1 MAIKEVL
8 SAMTLKAKIFAVSAA
23 VLVVGTV
30 GTIIGIAVAKEDEY
44 RVVKVFEM
52 TGEAV
57 VQREGTG
64 ELSAYVGMNLENG
77 DILTVGEDSTLRIS
91 MDNDKYVLLDSGTV
105 LKLNAT
111 GTSSDSKTK

>member
-1 MAIKEVL
+1 MA
-8 SAMTLKAKIFAVSAA
+8 LKAKVIAVSAA

-30 GTIIGIAVAKEDEY
+30 GTIIGISVAKEDEY

-77 DILTVGEDSTLRIS
+77 DILTVFYAREFAG
-91 MDNDKYVLLDSGTV
+91 G
-105 LKLNAT
+105 
-111 GTSSDSKTK
+111 SSVIKQVVWNFEKE